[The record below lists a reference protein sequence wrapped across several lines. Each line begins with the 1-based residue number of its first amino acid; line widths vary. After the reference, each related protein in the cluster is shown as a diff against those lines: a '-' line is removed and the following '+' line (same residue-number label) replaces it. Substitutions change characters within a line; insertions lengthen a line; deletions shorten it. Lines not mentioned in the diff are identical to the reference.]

1 MYVLICQTP
10 LHTSHE
16 IIMENKSHSSFPS
29 ALRACWIKL
38 NTTFA
43 KKLQKVGITPDQYS
57 VLRWI
62 YESMEKN
69 QLCQKDLTELMFTDP
84 NNIASLV
91 KRMEKANLIYRKDD
105 SQDKRKKILISTK
118 LGEQKREEAKEIA
131 ENLETQ
137 TLKSFSPE
145 EKKIFLETLGRM
157 SAYLN
162 A

>member
-1 MYVLICQTP
+1 MD
-10 LHTSHE
+10 
-16 IIMENKSHSSFPS
+16 NKSHNSFPS

-38 NTTFA
+38 NKTFA

-91 KRMEKANLIYRKDD
+91 KRMERANLIYREDD
-105 SQDKRKKILISTK
+105 SKDKRKKILFPTK
-118 LGEQKREEAKEIA
+118 LGEQKREEAKTIA

-137 TLKSFSPE
+137 TLKSFSQE

-157 SAYLN
+157 SSYLN

>member
-1 MYVLICQTP
+1 
-10 LHTSHE
+10 
-16 IIMENKSHSSFPS
+16 
-29 ALRACWIKL
+29 
-38 NTTFA
+38 
-43 KKLQKVGITPDQYS
+43 
-57 VLRWI
+57 
-62 YESMEKN
+62 MEKN

-91 KRMEKANLIYRKDD
+91 KRMERANLIYREDD
-105 SQDKRKKILISTK
+105 SKDKRKKILFSTK
-118 LGEQKREEAKEIA
+118 LGEQKREEAKTIA

>member
-1 MYVLICQTP
+1 MD
-10 LHTSHE
+10 
-16 IIMENKSHSSFPS
+16 NKSHSSFPS
-29 ALRACWIKL
+29 ALRECWIKL

-62 YESMEKN
+62 YESIEKN

-91 KRMEKANLIYRKDD
+91 KRMERANLIYRKDD
-105 SQDKRKKILISTK
+105 SKDKRKKILFSTK
-118 LGEQKREEAKEIA
+118 LGEQKRKEAKKVAEI
-131 ENLETQ
+131 LETQ
-137 TLKSFSPE
+137 TLKSFSPK

>member
-1 MYVLICQTP
+1 MD
-10 LHTSHE
+10 
-16 IIMENKSHSSFPS
+16 NKSHNSFPS

-38 NTTFA
+38 NTTFS

-91 KRMEKANLIYRKDD
+91 KRMERANLIYREDD
-105 SQDKRKKILISTK
+105 SKDKRKKILFSTK
-118 LGEQKREEAKEIA
+118 LGEQKREEAKTIA